1 MPDVLID
8 PTNERK
14 IVDFRPLGLR
24 DVAALGRYAY
34 ARAHRPLGRHTH
46 GDLMEICYLDEGVQ
60 PYSVEGQEYVL
71 KGGDVL
77 VVFPR
82 ESHGTGRSPE
92 NRGRLYWMILRL
104 PRPGKPFLGLPPAE
118 AREMAGALRG
128 LSPRRF
134 RGGRGLKRSLERIFE
149 AHDGGGALRRAEIS
163 NWTLRFLLDVLA
175 ASRRCR
181 EEGVSPAVRE
191 AQALIEAALGEETP
205 RLEALA
211 ERVGLSLS
219 WFNARFKREV
229 GVAPRNYIV
238 MRKVEE
244 AKRRLARPGASV
256 TGVAMGLGFSTSQ
269 YFATVFRRYTGMT
282 PGEFR
287 RSTSARAASSPPR
300 PRASRGSGPSPARPR
315 P

>member
-8 PTNERK
+8 PTDERK

-24 DVAALGRYAY
+24 DVAVLGRYSY

-46 GDLMEICYLDEGVQ
+46 GDLMEICFLDEGVQ
-60 PYSVEGQEYVL
+60 PYFVEGKEYIL

-77 VVFPR
+77 AVFPR
-82 ESHGTGRSPE
+82 EVHGTGRSPE

-104 PRPGKPFLGLPPAE
+104 PRPRESFLGLPPAE
-118 AREMAGALRG
+118 AGELARALRA

-149 AHDGGGALRRAEIS
+149 AHEGGGALRRAEIR
-163 NWTLRFLLDVLA
+163 NWALRFLLDVIA
-175 ASRRCR
+175 ASRRR
-181 EEGVSPAVRE
+181 RGEGVSPAIRE
-191 AQALIEAALGEETP
+191 AQALIEEGLGEETP

-229 GVAPRNYIV
+229 GIAPRNYIV

-244 AKRRLARPGASV
+244 ARKRLARSGASV
-256 TGVAMGLGFSTSQ
+256 TGVAMGLGFSSSQ
-269 YFATVFRRYTGMT
+269 YFATVFRRYTGMA

-287 RSTSARAASSPPR
+287 RSFRAASSPPP
-300 PRASRGSGPSPARPR
+300 PRASRGRGPLPDRRRP
-315 P
+315 